1 MVIMAPQGSYQA
13 PLEGAVLGVD
23 WDPRGSWRRGAL
35 QPCWLP
41 QLLALQ
47 QHAHTRA
54 TLRADSEVQETRLAY
69 QHQKKVDLS
78 YLFLGW
84 AEKSL
89 YSHGYQKTRTV
100 WVKDPTSLLAVSV
113 CASLCEFSDH
123 TAACC

>member
-54 TLRADSEVQETRLAY
+54 TLRADSKVQETRLCLPTP
-69 QHQKKVDLS
+69 KEGGLE
-78 YLFLGW
+78 LFVPRVG
-84 AEKSL
+84 
-89 YSHGYQKTRTV
+89 
-100 WVKDPTSLLAVSV
+100 
-113 CASLCEFSDH
+113 
-123 TAACC
+123 